1 MTVQTVLNRYDAEN
15 DAGPVTWADVE
26 LAYEIK
32 KLHVLIRQL
41 EERLPAAE
49 HTVSA
54 ATPELLA
61 VCEQV
66 LAWAS
71 ADTEEGGD
79 FAYFSE
85 HIWHRLE
92 DVVKKA
98 KGE

>member
-1 MTVQTVLNRYDAEN
+1 MNHTPGPWIYFGDDDSLFWGEIRGTETFELIAKQPELDDRHDDFVLMAVAPD
-15 DAGPVTWADVE
+15 
-26 LAYEIK
+26 
-32 KLHVLIRQL
+32 
-41 EERLPAAE
+41 
-49 HTVSA
+49 
-54 ATPELLA
+54 LLA

-71 ADTEEGGD
+71 AGQEENGD

-85 HIWHRLE
+85 HIWQRLE